1 MKKMMHLS
9 AVEGSVVVVVVEG
22 DPVFLLHIKV
32 GKKQV
37 II

>member
-1 MKKMMHLS
+1 M